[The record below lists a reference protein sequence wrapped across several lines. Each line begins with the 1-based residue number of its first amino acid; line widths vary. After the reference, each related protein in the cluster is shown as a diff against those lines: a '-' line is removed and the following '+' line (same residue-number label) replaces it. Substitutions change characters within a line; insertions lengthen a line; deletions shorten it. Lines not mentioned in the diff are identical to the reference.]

1 MGIGGL
7 QAVKAMIQQ
16 AAKYLDDTPDMDTR
30 NKLIET
36 LNNVSSAKVT
46 TKFFSCLF

>member
-1 MGIGGL
+1 L

-16 AAKYLDDTPDMDTR
+16 AAKYVDDTPDMDTR